1 MRTGTL
7 PRATSNQDAQTL
19 ALAQKLGV
27 LRARDL
33 DEHGIARVY
42 LRRLQEQGLLVPLGR
57 GLYLPSDA
65 EVTGHQSLIEVAR
78 RVPHGV
84 VCLLSALR
92 FHDFTSQEPH
102 EVWLAIESRARA
114 PKFEYPPLR
123 IMRFSGNSWHEGV
136 EEHALA
142 VGEAKVMVRVTN
154 PAKTVADCW
163 KFRNKVG
170 PDVALEALRDGW
182 RGCKFTMDDLWRY
195 AKINRVANVM
205 RPYIEMVIFS

>member
-1 MRTGTL
+1 MKTVIV
-7 PRATSNQDAQTL
+7 PNQDTQAL
-19 ALAQKLGV
+19 ALAQKRGV

-33 DEHGIARVY
+33 DEHGIARTY
-42 LRRLQEQGLLVPLGR
+42 LRRLKEQGLLVSLGR

-65 EVTGHQSLIEVAR
+65 EVTEHQSLIEVAR

-92 FHDFTSQEPH
+92 FHDFTTQEPY
-102 EVWLAIESRARA
+102 EVWLAIESHARA
-114 PKFEYPPLR
+114 PKFGYPPLR
-123 IMRFSGNSWHEGV
+123 VVRFGGDSWREGM

-142 VGEAKVMVRVTN
+142 VGEAKVVVRVTN

-163 KFRNKVG
+163 KFRNKIGV
-170 PDVALEALRDGW
+170 DVALEALRDGW
-182 RGCKFTMDDLWRY
+182 RQRKFTSDDLWRY

-205 RPYIEMVIFS
+205 RPYLEAITFS

>member
-1 MRTGTL
+1 MKTITAL
-7 PRATSNQDAQTL
+7 NQDAQAL
-19 ALAQKLGV
+19 ALAQKRGV

-33 DEHGIARVY
+33 DEHGIARTY

-57 GLYLPSDA
+57 GLYLPTNA
-65 EVTGHQSLIEVAR
+65 EVTEHQSLIEVAR

-92 FHDFTSQEPH
+92 FHDFTTQEPH
-102 EVWLAIESRARA
+102 EIWLAIESRARA
-114 PKFEYPPLR
+114 PKLDYPSLR
-123 IMRFSGNSWHEGV
+123 VMRFSGDAWREGV
-136 EEHALA
+136 EEHALV
-142 VGEAKVMVRVTN
+142 VGEAKVVVRVTS

-170 PDVALEALRDGW
+170 LDVALEALRDGW
-182 RGCKFTMDDLWRY
+182 RQRKFTIDDLWRY

-205 RPYIEMVIFS
+205 RPYLESVTFS